1 MNRSQIT
8 LLLLLSVASISC
20 ASVENELDVEEQKVE
35 RLQSVELDELDM
47 VGQEFQDFE
56 LEKPQEYKEPSR
68 MQVWATAV
76 GLALLIKYIEMRD
89 LLSDWQ
95 ETASEW
101 WDDFLVFCHVKSK
114 KISEI
119 DESSEA

>member
-8 LLLLLSVASISC
+8 LLFLLSVASFSC
-20 ASVENELDVEEQKVE
+20 AQVEKEHDAEEQKVE
-35 RLQSVELDELDM
+35 RLHDAELDELDM
-47 VGQEFQDFE
+47 IGQEFQDFE
-56 LEKPQEYKEPSR
+56 LEKLQEYKEPSR

-101 WDDFLVFCHVKSK
+101 WDDFLVFCYVKSK
-114 KISEI
+114 KTNEI
-119 DESSEA
+119 DESNKA